1 MKAAKDRMK
10 KLDKRDSDKVKTD
23 KAKNDFESIIYSF
36 REWINEDAN
45 FGFIEMGGIERITM
59 WLASEEE
66 WLLDGEGDY
75 ASYLDYMDKLHDL
88 SFNYTKLK
96 SRKNEYMV
104 RDETIKMARAILDD
118 IQKKVLDLEVKKPW
132 IKEEKKKDVIEKL
145 NDASEW
151 LDDMISQQTKVALHE
166 DPVFK
171 AQDVENKIKRV
182 DTLYTKVA
190 AASKPKESKLN
201 KNIKIDNITI
211 DGNSGDVNWE
221 DFIKINN
228 GPDTN

>member
-118 IQKKVLDLEVKKPW
+118 I
-132 IKEEKKKDVIEKL
+132 
-145 NDASEW
+145 
-151 LDDMISQQTKVALHE
+151 
-166 DPVFK
+166 
-171 AQDVENKIKRV
+171 
-182 DTLYTKVA
+182 
-190 AASKPKESKLN
+190 
-201 KNIKIDNITI
+201 
-211 DGNSGDVNWE
+211 
-221 DFIKINN
+221 
-228 GPDTN
+228 